1 MKKLRLLLAAL
12 LLCAG
17 FSAQA
22 QNVDQTSDAVLDIPT
37 TGDYQL
43 DPKDA
48 TIKMVTSAY
57 VNFKED
63 GVTQFVEPQRYKGTG
78 VYNEDNTVQ
87 YNQFDNMYN
96 KDWVQFKLRNTAEKA
111 YIIRFQTACKKDGS
125 QVKFELKSGDD
136 TDLDYTYNVPNT
148 GNWGRWQDGV
158 IFISDPIEMGDKTL
172 TITFLNE
179 DGTTTANLR
188 NLRFEGVDGTI
199 ETSSLYTYKYVGD
212 TENEACGTIAIS
224 PLQDVYVN
232 GSEVT
237 LTATPAM
244 GYKFVKWVDQY
255 DDEYTDNPL
264 KYTISE
270 STDLSAY
277 FEEVEMGNAVPGTI
291 DLETRSYRAN
301 GKIQEKNGVKYLG
314 DYRNGQKEQFQLI
327 VKKDADYTL
336 SFRAATKEDAPSLK
350 IVITDATDES
360 KVELEK
366 EVTIAKTGKW
376 DSFPDETTKKVEG
389 VHLTAGSKIMTI
401 TFQEPEKAK
410 YTVNLTDI
418 TFTDS
423 SDPTGIKTVETTS
436 DESSKAYNLMGIE
449 VNPATAEGII
459 IVNGKKIV
467 K

>member
-12 LLCAG
+12 LLCAS

-111 YIIRFQTACKKDGS
+111 YIIHFQTACKKDGS
-125 QVKFELKSGDD
+125 QVKFELKSGED

-158 IFISDPIEMGDKTL
+158 IYISDPIEIGAKTL

-188 NLRFEGVDGTI
+188 NLRFEGVDGSI
-199 ETSSLYTYKYVGD
+199 ETSSLYTYKNVGD
-212 TENEACGTIAIS
+212 AENDACGTLTIS
-224 PLQDVYVN
+224 PLQDVYIN

-264 KYTISE
+264 SYTITE
-270 STDLSAY
+270 STDITAY
-277 FEEVEMGNAVPGTI
+277 FEEVEMGNAVPGII

-314 DYRNGQKEQFQLI
+314 DYRNGQKEQFQLS

-336 SFRAATKEDAPSLK
+336 SFRAATKEDAPILK
-350 IVITDATDES
+350 FVITDAADES

-366 EVTIAKTGKW
+366 EVTVTKTGAW
-376 DSFPDETTKKVEG
+376 DRFPDEATKLEG

-401 TFQEPEKAK
+401 YFQEPVKNK
-410 YTVNLTDI
+410 YTVNVTDI

-423 SDPTGIKTVETTS
+423 SDPTGIKTVEAVTA
-436 DESSKAYNLMGIE
+436 ESNKAYNLMGIE
-449 VNPATAEGII
+449 VNAATAKGVI